1 MYGQYADMAGLEPDE
16 RGAGW
21 NYYNENDRFAAQWLR
36 ELIRDELIP
45 NGVVDER
52 TILDVSPAEVRGFAH
67 CHFFAGIA
75 GWSEALR
82 LAQWPKDREVWTASV
97 PCQPLSV
104 AGKQRGDAD
113 TRHLWP
119 TFYNLVAECRPST
132 IFGEQVASHLG
143 REWLC
148 GVRADLEDIGYAIGI
163 ADLPASGVSAPHLR
177 QRLYWVG
184 HSDEPRPQGRSID
197 AGECSDQLSPW
208 ASGKFVAC
216 EDGKKRRVKSSILPV
231 VDGFPNRVG
240 VLRGAGNAI
249 VPQVAAA
256 FIEASL

>member
-1 MYGQYADMAGLEPDE
+1 MAGLEPDE

-52 TILDVSPAEVRGFAH
+52 TILDVSPAEVRGFSH

-104 AGKQRGDAD
+104 AGK
-113 TRHLWP
+113 
-119 TFYNLVAECRPST
+119 
-132 IFGEQVASHLG
+132 
-143 REWLC
+143 
-148 GVRADLEDIGYAIGI
+148 
-163 ADLPASGVSAPHLR
+163 
-177 QRLYWVG
+177 
-184 HSDEPRPQGRSID
+184 
-197 AGECSDQLSPW
+197 
-208 ASGKFVAC
+208 
-216 EDGKKRRVKSSILPV
+216 
-231 VDGFPNRVG
+231 
-240 VLRGAGNAI
+240 
-249 VPQVAAA
+249 
-256 FIEASL
+256 